1 MKLTLHFTIHLFMK
15 KILKYTLL
23 GLLSLVVI
31 ILIAAAIMPSEYAVE
46 RHVVI
51 QKSRNEVF
59 AFARML
65 GNQDK
70 YSVWEGRD
78 PNIKKSYRGTD
89 GQVGAVYRW
98 ESQNEEVG
106 VGEQEITRIEE
117 NKRIESA
124 LRFEAPFESNDQAYM
139 AFEDA
144 PNGATKVVWG
154 FNGKMPYPFN
164 LMLPFMGM
172 EEMLGKDFQDGLD
185 KMKAYTEANL

>member
-1 MKLTLHFTIHLFMK
+1 
-15 KILKYTLL
+15 
-23 GLLSLVVI
+23 
-31 ILIAAAIMPSEYAVE
+31 
-46 RHVVI
+46 
-51 QKSRNEVF
+51 
-59 AFARML
+59 ML

-78 PNIKKSYRGTD
+78 PKTKKSFRGTD

-98 ESQNEEVG
+98 ESQSDEVG

-124 LRFEAPFESNDQAYM
+124 LRFEAPFESNDLAYM

-144 PNGATKVVWG
+144 PNGATKVIWG

-172 EEMLGKDFQDGLD
+172 ENMLGKDFEDGLS
-185 KMKAYTEANL
+185 KMKTYTEANL